1 MNKGLLIIFKGFML
15 PATLALMVNP
25 SLLLAADD
33 GHFFTQESS
42 NMLQWADPVSELTL
56 GSSRGGFTLPNG
68 MIVDISFEKQIFQ
81 NGIETFYSYFQTP
94 ENISLVNNGELNNGE
109 LDVLED
115 TILQTVI
122 QNNLDNQTLH
132 TINTIDVE
140 IKNLND
146 ISQTYSKSD
155 FYTQFVLP
163 NIAQ

>member
-94 ENISLVNNGELNNGE
+94 ESLSLVKNGDLNIASELA
-109 LDVLED
+109 D
-115 TILQTVI
+115 TITQTVI
-122 QNNLDNQTLH
+122 QNNLDNQILQ
-132 TINTIDVE
+132 TINTIDVD
-140 IKNLND
+140 IKNLNS
-146 ISQTYSKSD
+146 IRQAYSKSD

-163 NIAQ
+163 NIYQ